1 MGYQSGARGTK
12 RSVALLYTSQPL
24 SGGRPFAPARSA
36 AGAGAGAK
44 NTGTPAFLNDS
55 KPASR
60 AVSLEGKRMTR
71 TEAQRRPRLSRL
83 AKRTALAIAAGSA
96 LVLLTAA
103 PAWAAGITY
112 TVQPSSVLYGQPVTL
127 NGTVDPATAGQQV
140 IVAVNG
146 TDASTLTTDAT
157 GAFTYTFTPKVCG
170 VITARL
176 ADGSVVGTQE
186 SYSVQPRVTWK
197 VVKAQAFFR
206 AAIRVRVSPQ
216 QYTGRITATVQ
227 HNGEAKGTA
236 HTWVKKG
243 VARIVVPAAGIGKFQ
258 VDMTLSPTQS
268 FAERTV
274 NASFS
279 TSYRTLREGSTGPDV
294 RFLLR
299 ALANLKFR
307 IPGMSST
314 LSRDAADSILAFQ
327 KAYGL
332 PRTYVF
338 SAADWAKLDKAKVIK
353 PRYSQPALHIEIDK
367 GRQILMVVKNG
378 QPWTIICVSTG
389 ATNNTPEGT
398 HAIEWKA
405 YSAPTPYG
413 GLLYY
418 DMQFYPSFAMHA
430 YPIVPPYPASHG
442 CVREPEWVAPYI
454 YSLSSV
460 GETVYVYH

>member
-1 MGYQSGARGTK
+1 MA
-12 RSVALLYTSQPL
+12 
-24 SGGRPFAPARSA
+24 
-36 AGAGAGAK
+36 
-44 NTGTPAFLNDS
+44 
-55 KPASR
+55 
-60 AVSLEGKRMTR
+60 R
-71 TEAQRRPRLSRL
+71 TEAGRRTGLHRL
-83 AKRTALAIAAGSA
+83 ARRTALAITAGLA

-103 PAWAAGITY
+103 PAWAAGISY
-112 TVQPSSVLYGQPVTL
+112 NVEPAQVLYNQPVTFS
-127 NGTVDPATAGQQV
+127 GVVDPVAAGQQV
-140 IVAVNG
+140 IVALNG
-146 TDASTLTTDAT
+146 VDATTLTTDAA
-157 GAFTYTFTPKVCG
+157 GAFTYEFTPKSSG
-170 VITARL
+170 IITARL
-176 ADGSVVGTQE
+176 AADQTVVGAE
-186 SYSVQPRVTWK
+186 VPYSVQPRVTWK
-197 VVKAQAFFR
+197 VTKAEAFFR
-206 AAIRVRVSPQ
+206 ASIRVRVTPR

-243 VARIVVPAAGIGKFQ
+243 VARIVVPAAGIGQFK
-258 VDMTLSPTQS
+258 VEMTLSPTKG

-274 NASFS
+274 EATFR
-279 TSYRTLREGSTGPDV
+279 TRYRALKIGSTGPDV
-294 RFLLR
+294 RLLLR

-307 IPGMSST
+307 IPGVSST
-314 LSRDAADSILAFQ
+314 LNRNAADSILAFQ

-332 PRTYVF
+332 PRTYAF
-338 SAADWAKLDKAKVIK
+338 GPRDWAKLDVAKVIK
-353 PRYSQPALHIEIDK
+353 PKYSQPALHIEIDK

-378 QPWTIICVSTG
+378 EPWTIICVSTG

-413 GLLYY
+413 GLLYW

-454 YSLSSV
+454 YSISSV